1 VVERIGFWGT
11 GLHSGEPCSV
21 TLCKRPGPFSLGH
34 AERPFTRGELRLVRA
49 DSGVSVAGDD
59 GFTVDLVEHLFA
71 ACAGL
76 GVQQDVAVV
85 VEGPEVPLL
94 DGGAQDLAHAL
105 AALGAGSN
113 TPELVI
119 TRAGEV
125 VVGESRYWFEPGAV
139 TSVEVH
145 VEFAPLGAQSA
156 HWEGTRAAF
165 LREIAVARTFGFRSQ
180 ATELRARG
188 RAAFVNPRSVI
199 VLEDDGSVLPPGL
212 PPRPGELGR
221 HKLLDLLGDLYL
233 YGGPPRGRIDAT
245 RPGHRHNHLALCEG
259 LASGLLETTLAIRP
273 GAVDDAPPGVTERIR
288 ALGLV
293 GAAREVPRAP

>member
-1 VVERIGFWGT
+1 VVERVGFWGT

-21 TLCKRPGPFSLGH
+21 TLLKRPGPFSLGR
-34 AERPFTRGELRLVRA
+34 AERQFTRDELRLVRA

-59 GFTVDLVEHLFA
+59 GLTVDLVEHLFA

-76 GVQQDVAVV
+76 GVQRDVAVV

-105 AALGAGSN
+105 AALGAGSDA
-113 TPELVI
+113 PGLVI
-119 TRAGEV
+119 ARAAEV

-139 TSVEVH
+139 TSVDVH
-145 VEFAPLGAQSA
+145 VEFAPLGRESA

-165 LREIAVARTFGFRSQ
+165 LGEIAAARTFGFRSQ
-180 ATELRARG
+180 AAELRARG
-188 RAAFVNPRSVI
+188 RARFVNPRSVI
-199 VLEDDGSVLPPGL
+199 VLEDDGHVLPPGL

-245 RPGHRHNHLALCEG
+245 RPGHRNNHLALREG
-259 LASGLLETTLAIRP
+259 LASGLLETTLGIRPP
-273 GAVDDAPPGVTERIR
+273 GAVDADGSTSPTGGPGS
-288 ALGLV
+288 V
-293 GAAREVPRAP
+293 G